1 MESVQLSPS
10 CFLYPPLPTSTGISA
25 TYTHSLA
32 GPQVVLLTTWVFA
45 LDNHIA
51 KYVAKYRELFPDATI
66 IVAKS
71 FLRHFFW
78 WPAARNELV
87 PVADAIYG
95 ITKDHQEETR
105 PPMLLHLFSNTG
117 LSTSWQLDNVFEAKQ
132 KKENKPQPPKRVTIF
147 DSSPGRYEYWS
158 VALSLLHGIPPGQ
171 WLQTLILVPL
181 AHLLSGG
188 LFIYCRILGQED
200 WPTKWG
206 KAANNP
212 SRVQEVCRSYAYSS
226 ADRLVQAPAVEAH
239 AEDARRRGFRVVD
252 MVDFGAKSLH
262 VAHARSDPARY
273 WKLVSDTWEE
283 AMKQETGSTH

>member
-10 CFLYPPLPTSTGISA
+10 AFLYRPVPTSTDIS
-25 TYTHSLA
+25 TTHSRPTA
-32 GPQVVLLTTWVFA
+32 GPQVIILTTWVFA

-78 WPAARNELV
+78 WPGARSELV

-95 ITKDHQEETR
+95 ITKNDREYR
-105 PPMLLHLFSNTG
+105 PPMILHLFSNTG
-117 LSTSWQLDNVFEAKQ
+117 LSTSWQLDNVFEEKT
-132 KKENKPQPPKRVTIF
+132 KEDNKPPPPKRVTIF

-158 VALSLLHGIPPGQ
+158 VASSLLHGIPPGQ
-171 WLQTLILVPL
+171 WLQTLLLAPL
-181 AHLLSGG
+181 AHLLSSG
-188 LFIYCRILGQED
+188 LFIYCRILGYED

-206 KAANNP
+206 KAANDP

-226 ADRLVQAPAVEAH
+226 ADRQVQADAVEDH
-239 AEDARRRGFRVVD
+239 AEDARRRGFRVVG
-252 MVDFGAKSLH
+252 MVDFGGKSMH
-262 VAHARSDPARY
+262 VAHARTDPGRY
-273 WKLVSDTWEE
+273 WKLVGDAWDE
-283 AMKQETGSTH
+283 AMRH